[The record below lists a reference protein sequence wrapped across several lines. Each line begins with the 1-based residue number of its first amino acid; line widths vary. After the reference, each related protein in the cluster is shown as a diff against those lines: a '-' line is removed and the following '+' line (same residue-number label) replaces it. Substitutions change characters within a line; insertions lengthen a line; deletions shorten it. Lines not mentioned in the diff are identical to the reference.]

1 MSENVIEVVEITD
14 VTPMRHQ
21 LGKLMFATLV
31 SFAAT
36 AISEKVYDVALAAYR
51 RRHV

>member
-1 MSENVIEVVEITD
+1 MSDDVIEVLETIEIT
-14 VTPMRHQ
+14 PIRHQ
-21 LGKLMFATLV
+21 LGKLLFATIA

-51 RRHV
+51 RRHL